1 MGVRNEKFLLETNG
15 FNDIIDI
22 TLKVDD
28 VIKQSAQRLKDKNT
42 ESGTKSGEENIKNA
56 VIHIFSPG
64 STVSIT
70 TIEYEPG
77 LIKDIPEILNDLIPE
92 NRAYHH
98 DKTWHDGNGYAHL
111 RASIIGNGITVPYV
125 NGELELG
132 TWQQIVLIDFDNK
145 PRTRSVIVQVVY

>member
-1 MGVRNEKFLLETNG
+1 MSVRNEKFLIETNG
-15 FNDIIDI
+15 FCDIIDI
-22 TLKVDD
+22 TMKVNDA
-28 VIKQSAQRLKDKNT
+28 IKQSVERLTNND
-42 ESGTKSGEENIKNA
+42 GIKNA

-77 LIKDIPEILNDLIPE
+77 LLKDIPEILEDLIPTGK
-92 NRAYHH
+92 AYHH

-125 NGELELG
+125 NGEMELG

-145 PRTRSVIVQVVY
+145 PRTRSVIVQIIY

>member
-1 MGVRNEKFLLETNG
+1 MSVRNEKFLIETNG
-15 FNDIIDI
+15 FCDIIDI
-22 TLKVDD
+22 TMKVNDA
-28 VIKQSAQRLKDKNT
+28 IKQSVERLTNND
-42 ESGTKSGEENIKNA
+42 GIKNA

-77 LIKDIPEILNDLIPE
+77 LHKDIPEILEDLIPTGK
-92 NRAYHH
+92 AYHH

-125 NGELELG
+125 NGEMELG

-145 PRTRSVIVQVVY
+145 PRTRSVIVQIIY

>member
-1 MGVRNEKFLLETNG
+1 MGVKNEKFLIETKG
-15 FNDIIDI
+15 LCDIIDI
-22 TLKVDD
+22 TLKVGD
-28 VIKQSAQRLKDKNT
+28 VVKQSAKSLDDGKNT
-42 ESGTKSGEENIKNA
+42 PVGVKNA

-77 LIKDIPEILNDLIPE
+77 LIKDIPEILDELIPA
-92 NRAYHH
+92 NRAYNH
-98 DKTWHDGNGYAHL
+98 DKTWHDGNGHAHL
-111 RASIIGNGITVPYV
+111 RASIIGNGISVPFI

-145 PRTRSVIVQVVY
+145 PRTRSVIVQIVY

>member
-1 MGVRNEKFLLETNG
+1 MSVRNEKFLIETNG
-15 FNDIIDI
+15 FCDIIDI
-22 TLKVDD
+22 TMKVNDA
-28 VIKQSAQRLKDKNT
+28 IKQSVERLTNND
-42 ESGTKSGEENIKNA
+42 GIKNA
-56 VIHIFSPG
+56 VIHTSSPG

-77 LIKDIPEILNDLIPE
+77 LLKDIPEILEDLIPTGK
-92 NRAYHH
+92 AYHH

-125 NGELELG
+125 NGEMELG

-145 PRTRSVIVQVVY
+145 PRTRSVIVQIIY

>member
-15 FNDIIDI
+15 FCDIIDI

-64 STVSIT
+64 STVSI
-70 TIEYEPG
+70 PM
-77 LIKDIPEILNDLIPE
+77 KK
-92 NRAYHH
+92 AYHH